1 MKYIVVSSSIK
12 KSPFCQFF
20 PANINRFL
28 SILRRFWREAR
39 QMRLLVYDDY
49 VTN

>member
-1 MKYIVVSSSIK
+1 MKSIAVSSSIK
-12 KSPFCQFF
+12 KSPFPQFF
-20 PANINRFL
+20 PANVHSFL

-39 QMRLLVYDDY
+39 QVRLLVYDDY